1 MKVEI
6 KLQPDL
12 KSPYA
17 VIYTGELT
25 TEVHR
30 AAAVLAEERADLVPA
45 EENDKIVMLH
55 PEEIYLVRVENEKT
69 IIYTAKK
76 QYQSNRRLYELNA
89 RQKFYA
95 DFKERNH
102 EFTTVGLCC
111 AGTWR
116 RYGLSAEKW
125 PAGLCFQK
133 ISPGFQTI
141 SGALSEEEV
150 SA

>member
-12 KSPYA
+12 KFPYA

-76 QYQSNRRLYELNA
+76 QYQSNRRLYELEGMLGRNFMRISKSA
-89 RQKFYA
+89 IMNLQLLDYA
-95 DFKERNH
+95 APGLGGVMVLVLKNGLRDYVSRKYLPDFKRYL
-102 EFTTVGLCC
+102 GL
-111 AGTWR
+111 
-116 RYGLSAEKW
+116 
-125 PAGLCFQK
+125 
-133 ISPGFQTI
+133 
-141 SGALSEEEV
+141 
-150 SA
+150 

>member
-12 KSPYA
+12 KFPYA

-76 QYQSNRRLYELNA
+76 QYQSNRRLYELEGMLGRSFMRISKSAIMNL
-89 RQKFYA
+89 QLLDYA
-95 DFKERNH
+95 APGLGGVMVLVLKNGLRDYVSRKYLPDFKRYL
-102 EFTTVGLCC
+102 GL
-111 AGTWR
+111 
-116 RYGLSAEKW
+116 
-125 PAGLCFQK
+125 
-133 ISPGFQTI
+133 
-141 SGALSEEEV
+141 
-150 SA
+150 

>member
-76 QYQSNRRLYELNA
+76 QYQSNRRLYELEGMLGRSFMRISKSAIMNL
-89 RQKFYA
+89 QLLDYA
-95 DFKERNH
+95 APGLGGVMVLVLKNGLRDYVSRKYLPDFKRYL
-102 EFTTVGLCC
+102 GL
-111 AGTWR
+111 
-116 RYGLSAEKW
+116 
-125 PAGLCFQK
+125 
-133 ISPGFQTI
+133 
-141 SGALSEEEV
+141 
-150 SA
+150 

>member
-30 AAAVLAEERADLVPA
+30 AAAVLAEERADLMPA

-76 QYQSNRRLYELNA
+76 QYQSNRRLYELEGMLGRNFMRISKSA
-89 RQKFYA
+89 IMNLQLLDYA
-95 DFKERNH
+95 APGLGGVMVLVLKNGLRDYVSRKYLPDFKRYL
-102 EFTTVGLCC
+102 GL
-111 AGTWR
+111 
-116 RYGLSAEKW
+116 
-125 PAGLCFQK
+125 
-133 ISPGFQTI
+133 
-141 SGALSEEEV
+141 
-150 SA
+150 

>member
-45 EENDKIVMLH
+45 EENAKIVMLH

-76 QYQSNRRLYELNA
+76 QYQSNRRLYELEGMLGRNFMRISKSA
-89 RQKFYA
+89 IMNLQLLDYA
-95 DFKERNH
+95 APGLGGVMVLVLKNGLRDYVSRKYLPDFKRYL
-102 EFTTVGLCC
+102 GL
-111 AGTWR
+111 
-116 RYGLSAEKW
+116 
-125 PAGLCFQK
+125 
-133 ISPGFQTI
+133 
-141 SGALSEEEV
+141 
-150 SA
+150 

>member
-76 QYQSNRRLYELNA
+76 QYQSNRRLYELEGMLGRNFMRISKSA
-89 RQKFYA
+89 IMNLQLLDYA
-95 DFKERNH
+95 APGLGGVMVLVLKNGLRDYVSRKYLPDFKRYL
-102 EFTTVGLCC
+102 GL
-111 AGTWR
+111 
-116 RYGLSAEKW
+116 
-125 PAGLCFQK
+125 
-133 ISPGFQTI
+133 
-141 SGALSEEEV
+141 
-150 SA
+150 

>member
-12 KSPYA
+12 NSPYA

-76 QYQSNRRLYELNA
+76 QYQSNRRLYELEGMLGRNFMRISKSA
-89 RQKFYA
+89 IMNLQLLDYA
-95 DFKERNH
+95 APGLGGVMVLVLKNGLRDYVSRKYLPDFKRYL
-102 EFTTVGLCC
+102 GL
-111 AGTWR
+111 
-116 RYGLSAEKW
+116 
-125 PAGLCFQK
+125 
-133 ISPGFQTI
+133 
-141 SGALSEEEV
+141 
-150 SA
+150 

>member
-55 PEEIYLVRVENEKT
+55 PEEIYLVRVENEKI

-76 QYQSNRRLYELNA
+76 QYQSNRRLYELEGMLGRNFMRISKSA
-89 RQKFYA
+89 IMNLQLLDYA
-95 DFKERNH
+95 APGLGGVMVLVLKNGLRDYVSRKYLPDFKRYL
-102 EFTTVGLCC
+102 GL
-111 AGTWR
+111 
-116 RYGLSAEKW
+116 
-125 PAGLCFQK
+125 
-133 ISPGFQTI
+133 
-141 SGALSEEEV
+141 
-150 SA
+150 

>member
-45 EENDKIVMLH
+45 EENDKIVKLH

-76 QYQSNRRLYELNA
+76 QYQSNRRLYELEGMLGRNFMRISKSA
-89 RQKFYA
+89 IMNLQLLDYA
-95 DFKERNH
+95 APGLGGVMVLVLKNGLRDYVSRKYLPDFKRYL
-102 EFTTVGLCC
+102 GL
-111 AGTWR
+111 
-116 RYGLSAEKW
+116 
-125 PAGLCFQK
+125 
-133 ISPGFQTI
+133 
-141 SGALSEEEV
+141 
-150 SA
+150 